1 MIAFLL
7 LFVVLGS
14 VIFHLLSPWWWTP
27 IASNWGGIDAT
38 VQLTFLLTGIVFVL
52 VLLFMIYC
60 IVKYRYREDR
70 RGEYQPEDKKLE
82 MRLTVLTTIGVIALL
97 APGLMVWN
105 DYVNPPEDAIPIEVM
120 GQQWSWS
127 FRLTGEDG
135 ILGTSD
141 ARNISPENPFG
152 LNPKDPNGQDDILL
166 EGDDLHL
173 LVDKPVKVL
182 LRSIDVLHDFYVPQF
197 RAKMD
202 LVPGMITYYWF
213 TPTREGEF
221 EILCAELCG
230 VGHHVMR
237 GLVVVD
243 NESSYQEWISEQS
256 TFKEFQNAAKSD
268 SNVVYVKN

>member
-38 VQLTFLLTGIVFVL
+38 VQLTFVITGIVFVL

-268 SNVVYVKN
+268 SNDVYVKN

>member
-38 VQLTFLLTGIVFVL
+38 VQLTFLLTGTVFVL

-268 SNVVYVKN
+268 SNDVYVKN

>member
-82 MRLTVLTTIGVIALL
+82 MRLAVLTTIGVIALL

-237 GLVVVD
+237 GLVVID

-268 SNVVYVKN
+268 GNVVYVKN

>member
-243 NESSYQEWISEQS
+243 NESSYQEWISKQS

>member
-38 VQLTFLLTGIVFVL
+38 VQLTFLLTGTVFVL

-135 ILGTSD
+135 ILGTTD

-243 NESSYQEWISEQS
+243 NESSYQKWISEQS

>member
-38 VQLTFLLTGIVFVL
+38 VQLTFLLTGTVFVL

-135 ILGTSD
+135 ILGTTD

-268 SNVVYVKN
+268 SNDVYVKN

>member
-141 ARNISPENPFG
+141 VRNISPENPFG

-268 SNVVYVKN
+268 SNDVYVKN

>member
-38 VQLTFLLTGIVFVL
+38 VQLTFLLTGIAFVL

-135 ILGTSD
+135 ILGTTD

-243 NESSYQEWISEQS
+243 NESSYQEWISKQS

>member
-1 MIAFLL
+1 MIAYLL

-268 SNVVYVKN
+268 SNDVYVKN

>member
-60 IVKYRYREDR
+60 IVKYRYKEDR

-105 DYVNPPEDAIPIEVM
+105 DYVNPPDDAIPVEVM

-127 FRLTGEDG
+127 FRLPGEDG

-141 ARNISPENPFG
+141 ARNINPENPFG

-237 GLVVVD
+237 GLVVID

>member
-7 LFVVLGS
+7 LFVVLVS

-38 VQLTFLLTGIVFVL
+38 VQLTFLLTGTVFVL

-135 ILGTSD
+135 ILGTTD

-268 SNVVYVKN
+268 SNDVYVKN

>member
-38 VQLTFLLTGIVFVL
+38 VQLTFVITGIVFVL

-60 IVKYRYREDR
+60 IVKYRHREDR

>member
-268 SNVVYVKN
+268 SNDVYVKN

>member
-38 VQLTFLLTGIVFVL
+38 VQLTFLLTGTVFVL

-237 GLVVVD
+237 GLVVID

-268 SNVVYVKN
+268 SNDVYVKN